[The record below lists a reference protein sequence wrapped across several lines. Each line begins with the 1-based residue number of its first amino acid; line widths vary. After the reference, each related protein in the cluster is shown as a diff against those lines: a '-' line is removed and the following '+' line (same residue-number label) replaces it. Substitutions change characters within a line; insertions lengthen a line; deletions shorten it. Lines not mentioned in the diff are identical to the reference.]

1 MDTTA
6 IIGYSSL
13 VLSGLSTIY
22 IAVNHK
28 RLRSVCC
35 NRLCITSIDIENT
48 SPAVPPPKV
57 NVDVV

>member
-1 MDTTA
+1 MDSTA

-13 VLSGLSTIY
+13 VLSALSSIY

-35 NRLCITSIDIENT
+35 NRMCVTSIDIEST
-48 SPAVPPPKV
+48 SPVGAPKGNVEAV
-57 NVDVV
+57 